1 MNNRPIIGIIL
12 GDPSGIGPELVSKLL
27 TDKITDKANCVLIG
41 ERSILEDG
49 EKISGVKTNL
59 IPAKNFDEIDFS
71 KGSKFFIDIT
81 NGKNRTYEKKNS

>member
-1 MNNRPIIGIIL
+1 MNNKPTIGIIL

-49 EKISGVKTNL
+49 EKTSGENL
-59 IPAKNFDEIDFS
+59 INSCK
-71 KGSKFFIDIT
+71 KF
-81 NGKNRTYEKKNS
+81 